1 MRPWTGLSSNDEPGM
16 LSIKRL
22 IAAFKSPPGDPC
34 ERRGA
39 ASAASCLGAARP
51 APRTVLDRA
60 TTSDCNRDR
69 RCSGR
74 RQGVSLAD
82 LSRRRCRRSKKSGAT
97 VGETGPEEPDEPV
110 VLRARIYDLVPV
122 RELPYGPAAPSLH
135 QRPDRWQHPTT
146 CQYSSKTGLSRGLR
160 RWVHGLIRES
170 VCLSTA
176 PSEKARRRDRRGFSE
191 LSDLHCLWQV
201 SCAWLPQAPRI
212 S

>member
-1 MRPWTGLSSNDEPGM
+1 M
-16 LSIKRL
+16 LSVKRL
-22 IAAFKSPPGDPC
+22 IAAFKSPPGNPC

-51 APRTVLDRA
+51 ARRTVPDRA
-60 TTSDCNRDR
+60 TTSDRNRDH

-82 LSRRRCRRSKKSGAT
+82 LSRRRCSRSKESGLI

-122 RELPYGPAAPSLH
+122 RELPYGPAAPLLH

-146 CQYSSKTGLSRGLR
+146 CQYSSKTARLSRGVH

-170 VCLSTA
+170 ECLSTA
-176 PSEKARRRDRRGFSE
+176 PSEKARRRDRRGFLNSPTCIVFGKF
-191 LSDLHCLWQV
+191 LATGFRRPPHLLKLCQSG
-201 SCAWLPQAPRI
+201 SI
-212 S
+212 GGYK